1 MLVIAPRGSL
11 AHNYQ
16 RNCDGGLVLSTITFA
31 ILWVYLLATIT
42 RAITGKGNC
51 WQQLPQQL
59 PTRVIVGATIT
70 PTITPT
76 ITRLVVRIL
85 RREQES
91 HAG

>member
-1 MLVIAPRGSL
+1 MLVIASRGPL

-16 RNCDGGLVLSTITFA
+16 RNCHGRSLPATITFA
-31 ILWVYLLATIT
+31 ILWGYLLATIT
-42 RAITGKGNC
+42 RAITREGNC

-76 ITRLVVRIL
+76 ITRLVMRIL
-85 RREQES
+85 RQEQES
-91 HAG
+91 LAG

>member
-1 MLVIAPRGSL
+1 MLVIASRGPL
-11 AHNYQ
+11 VHNHQ
-16 RNCDGGLVLSTITFA
+16 RKRDGRLLPATITFA
-31 ILWVYLLATIT
+31 ILGGYWLATIT
-42 RAITGKGNC
+42 RAITGEGNC
-51 WQQLPQQL
+51 WQQLPKQL

-85 RREQES
+85 RQEQES